1 MGGENADAEKDKKC
15 CNCFKHGGPHT
26 LRQVK
31 MVIGRTVKMIRVR
44 TERHLFVGDFM
55 QRFGGWGLVVATVL
69 AAIVA
74 AGCFIYLIRAPL
86 RIEATHTLP
95 SYPPNPVV
103 QDNKASVAVI
113 RPKNDDAKTIEAFQK
128 AADAI
133 LSRAPNL
140 SASAVVAER
149 PIAGKIPLPRRR
161 PAASP

>member
-1 MGGENADAEKDKKC
+1 MLQLLQTWRTSYTA
-15 CNCFKHGGPHT
+15 PS
-26 LRQVK
+26 K

-55 QRFGGWGLVVATVL
+55 QRFGWGLGLAVATVL

-86 RIEATHTLP
+86 EVTYRSP
-95 SYPPNPVV
+95 PPPPNPVI
-103 QDNKASVAVI
+103 QNKEIPAAVV
-113 RPKNDDAKTIEAFQK
+113 RPRNDEAKTIEAFQK

-161 PAASP
+161 PVASP

>member
-1 MGGENADAEKDKKC
+1 MLQLLQTWRTSYTA
-15 CNCFKHGGPHT
+15 PS
-26 LRQVK
+26 K

-55 QRFGGWGLVVATVL
+55 QRFGGWGLALATVL

-86 RIEATHTLP
+86 EVTYRSPSHPPHPVIQNKEA
-95 SYPPNPVV
+95 PPAVV
-103 QDNKASVAVI
+103 
-113 RPKNDDAKTIEAFQK
+113 RPRNDEAKTIEAFQK

-161 PAASP
+161 PVASP

>member
-1 MGGENADAEKDKKC
+1 MLQLLQTWRTSYTA
-15 CNCFKHGGPHT
+15 PS
-26 LRQVK
+26 K

-55 QRFGGWGLVVATVL
+55 QRFGGWGLALATVL

-74 AGCFIYLIRAPL
+74 AGCFIYLIQAPL
-86 RIEATHTLP
+86 RIEATP
-95 SYPPNPVV
+95 RSPPYPPNPVI
-103 QDNKASVAVI
+103 QNKEAPAAVV
-113 RPKNDDAKTIEAFQK
+113 RPRYDEAKTIEAFQK

-161 PAASP
+161 PVASP

>member
-1 MGGENADAEKDKKC
+1 MLQLLQTWRTSYTA
-15 CNCFKHGGPHT
+15 PS
-26 LRQVK
+26 K

-44 TERHLFVGDFM
+44 IERHLLVGDFM
-55 QRFGGWGLVVATVL
+55 QRFGWGWGLALATVL

-86 RIEATHTLP
+86 RVEATHRSP
-95 SYPPNPVV
+95 PHPPNPVI
-103 QDNKASVAVI
+103 QNKEAPAAVS
-113 RPKNDDAKTIEAFQK
+113 RLKNDEARAIAAFQQ